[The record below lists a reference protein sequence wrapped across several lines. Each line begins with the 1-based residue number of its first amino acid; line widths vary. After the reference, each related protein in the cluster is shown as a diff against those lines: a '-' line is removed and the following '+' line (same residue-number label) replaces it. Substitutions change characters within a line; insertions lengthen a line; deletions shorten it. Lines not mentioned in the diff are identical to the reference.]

1 MYATPG
7 PQLPLNGLRNQAD
20 NAVTLSREPFG
31 TTPDGTAVERVTL
44 RAGAGIQLSAISYGA
59 AVQELW
65 APDRDGRLANIVLG
79 FADLD
84 GYTSRPN
91 HYFGAIIG
99 RFANRIGG
107 GRFSLDG
114 VAYEL
119 ARNEGGNSLHGGPR
133 GFDKRVWRIVAASG
147 GDTGRLVFRHTSP
160 DGEMGFPGVLEVE
173 AAYTLSASSLRLD
186 LSAATDKP
194 TIVNLTAHPLWNLA
208 GEGAGTT
215 DDHLVTLRARR
226 YTPID
231 GALLPTG
238 EIAPVFGT
246 PFDFTSATALGA
258 RIEEDFD
265 QLRLARGYDHNFVID
280 REDGRSL
287 RTVASVEE
295 PRGGRRLEIQTTEPG
310 LQLYS
315 GNFLDGS
322 LVGTSGRSYPQR
334 AGLAL
339 EPQHFPDSPHHDSF
353 PSTVLR
359 PGRTF
364 RSTTI
369 YRFTVNP

>member
-1 MYATPG
+1 M
-7 PQLPLNGLRNQAD
+7 
-20 NAVTLSREPFG
+20 
-31 TTPDGTAVERVTL
+31 
-44 RAGAGIQLSAISYGA
+44 
-59 AVQELW
+59 
-65 APDRDGRLANIVLG
+65 
-79 FADLD
+79 
-84 GYTSRPN
+84 
-91 HYFGAIIG
+91 
-99 RFANRIGG
+99 
-107 GRFSLDG
+107 
-114 VAYEL
+114 
-119 ARNEGGNSLHGGPR
+119 
-133 GFDKRVWRIVAASG
+133 AASA
-147 GDTGRLVFRHTSP
+147 RRVVFRHVSA
-160 DGEMGFPGVLEVE
+160 DGEMGYPGTLEVE
-173 AAYTLSASSLRLD
+173 AAYTLNAGSLRID
-186 LSAATDKP
+186 LTATTDKP

-208 GEGAGTT
+208 GEGEGTT

-231 GALLPTG
+231 EALLPTG
-238 EIAPVFGT
+238 EIAPVSET

-258 RIEEDFD
+258 RIDDDFD

-287 RTVASVEE
+287 SPVASVEE
-295 PRGGRRLEIQTTEPG
+295 RRCGRRLEIQTTEPG

-339 EPQHFPDSPHHDSF
+339 ETQHFPDSPHHDSF
-353 PSTVLR
+353 PTTVLR

-369 YRFTVNP
+369 YRLTVNR

>member
-1 MYATPG
+1 
-7 PQLPLNGLRNQAD
+7 LRNHAD
-20 NAVTLSREPFG
+20 NGVTLSREPFG
-31 TTPDGTAVERVTL
+31 TTPDGSAVERVTL

-65 APDRDGRLANIVLG
+65 APDRDGLLANIVLG
-79 FADLD
+79 FAELD
-84 GYTSRPN
+84 GYTSQPN

-107 GRFSLDG
+107 GCFSLDG
-114 VAYEL
+114 VAHEL
-119 ARNEGGNSLHGGPR
+119 ERNDGGNSLHGGSR

-147 GDTGRLVFRHTSP
+147 GRDTGRLVFRHTSP
-160 DGEMGFPGVLEVE
+160 DGEMGFPGALEVE
-173 AAYTLSASSLRLD
+173 AAYSLSASSLRLD
-186 LSAATDKP
+186 LSATTDKP

-208 GEGAGTT
+208 GEGEGTT

-231 GALLPTG
+231 GALVPTG
-238 EIAPVFGT
+238 EIAPVSGT

-258 RIEEDFD
+258 RIEDDFD

-287 RTVASVEE
+287 GAAASVEE
-295 PRGGRRLEIQTTEPG
+295 QRCGRRLEIQTTEPG

-339 EPQHFPDSPHHDSF
+339 EPQHFPDSPHHDNF
-353 PSTVLR
+353 PTTVLR
-359 PGRTF
+359 PGLTF

-369 YRFTVNP
+369 YRFSVKR

>member
-1 MYATPG
+1 MTDVDPG
-7 PQLPLNGLRNQAD
+7 LTDELPDHPD
-20 NAVTLSREPFG
+20 NALSLSREPFG
-31 TTPDGTAVERVTL
+31 TTPDGEAVERVTL
-44 RAGAGIQLSAISYGA
+44 GTGAGIQLSAISYGA

-65 APDRDGRLANIVLG
+65 APDRDGRRANIVLG

-84 GYTSRPN
+84 GYTSEPS

-107 GRFSLDG
+107 GRFTLDG
-114 VAYEL
+114 LAYEL
-119 ARNEGGNSLHGGPR
+119 PRNDGGNSLHGGPR
-133 GFDKRVWRIVAASG
+133 GFDKQVWRIVASRRP
-147 GDTGRLVFRHTSP
+147 GRLVFRHISA
-160 DGEMGFPGVLEVE
+160 DGEMGYPGTLEVE
-173 AAYTLSASSLRLD
+173 AAYTLSASSLRID
-186 LSAATDKP
+186 LTATTDKP

-208 GEGAGTT
+208 GEGEGTT

-231 GALLPTG
+231 EALLPTG
-238 EIAPVFGT
+238 EVAPVSET

-258 RIEEDFD
+258 RIDDDFD
-265 QLRLARGYDHNFVID
+265 QLRIARGYDHNFVID
-280 REDGRSL
+280 REDGRSIIP
-287 RTVASVEE
+287 VAWVEE
-295 PRGGRRLEIQTTEPG
+295 QRCGRRLEIQTTEPG

-322 LVGTSGRSYPQR
+322 LVGTSGRAYPQR

-339 EPQHFPDSPHHDSF
+339 ETQHFPDSPHHESF
-353 PSTVLR
+353 PTTVLR

-369 YRFTVNP
+369 YRLAVSAV